1 MPLWGEGTFPLE
13 NVKIGGWSAQ
23 CSRARWLWGLGL
35 GDIGE
40 SYALMPW
47 YLVGDLGLQTSQ
59 PLQPQLY
66 PL

>member
-1 MPLWGEGTFPLE
+1 MLSAAGHGRS
-13 NVKIGGWSAQ
+13 GGWA
-23 CSRARWLWGLGL
+23 W

-40 SYALMPW
+40 FYALMPW
-47 YLVGDLGLQTSQ
+47 YLVGDLGLQTSSQ